1 MHSKRNLRIQ
11 LLLITQFL
19 PASDAA
25 GQNVPI
31 PQTEQEHLLG
41 APTNRDEVPSGHG
54 VHAGVIPAPT
64 FEKAP
69 AGQGPEPAL
78 DAVPSR
84 Q

>member
-1 MHSKRNLRIQ
+1 MMFGDTIAVDHG
-11 LLLITQFL
+11 LITQFL

-31 PQTEQEHLLG
+31 PHIAHEHLLG
-41 APTNRDEVPSGHG
+41 APFKVEYVPSGQG
-54 VHAGVIPAPT
+54 VQVGVVPVPAV
-64 FEKAP
+64 EKDP
-69 AGQGPEPAL
+69 AGQSPEPAL